1 MAYPVTRLIIIGFL
15 LVYALFLLSLFDSE
29 RLFKGRAALT
39 FLAGAVMFLF
49 VYFVQMPIQKFIS
62 TSGYISGANYVLGV
76 IVLSLVAGFLQEIFK
91 IIPAVL
97 SEKGDIFIGAVSGAG
112 FGFIEAM
119 IMIVPARQF
128 VITEII
134 EWLVVI
140 AFQMALT
147 ALFSYGIQKQEFIK
161 YYVFVSLIHSVF
173 EFFIIMGRMKPTLLL
188 AVDIVILVAT
198 VPLFV
203 ISVKKYIQTKIG

>member
-1 MAYPVTRLIIIGFL
+1 
-15 LVYALFLLSLFDSE
+15 
-29 RLFKGRAALT
+29 
-39 FLAGAVMFLF
+39 
-49 VYFVQMPIQKFIS
+49 
-62 TSGYISGANYVLGV
+62 
-76 IVLSLVAGFLQEIFK
+76 
-91 IIPAVL
+91 
-97 SEKGDIFIGAVSGAG
+97 
-112 FGFIEAM
+112 
-119 IMIVPARQF
+119 MIVPARQF

-198 VPLFV
+198 IPLFV
-203 ISVKKYIQTKIG
+203 ISVKKYIQTRIG